1 MVDGSYLQEPLGR
14 GSHDDGG
21 LKPKE
26 HSQSQVQLLSSPPL
40 AITYR
45 EGNRLQTSLLLEV
58 WLGLEFSTAMA
69 SLDRCSTE
77 VVHTGKK
84 RL

>member
-1 MVDGSYLQEPLGR
+1 MVDSSYLQETLGR

-26 HSQSQVQLLSSPPL
+26 DSQSQVQLLSSVPL

-45 EGNRLQTSLLLEV
+45 EGNRLQTSFLLEI

-69 SLDRCSTE
+69 SLNRCSAE
-77 VVHTGKK
+77 AVHTGK